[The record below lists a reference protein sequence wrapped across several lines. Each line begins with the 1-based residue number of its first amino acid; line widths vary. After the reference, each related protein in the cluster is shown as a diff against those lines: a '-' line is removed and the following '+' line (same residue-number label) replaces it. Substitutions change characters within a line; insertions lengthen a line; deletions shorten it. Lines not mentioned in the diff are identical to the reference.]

1 MPPSGSLFLFDRKVL
16 RYFRKDGHSWRK
28 KKDGKTVKEA
38 HERLKAGSIDV
49 LHCYYAH
56 GENNENFQRRS
67 YWMLEEEL
75 SHIVLVHYREV
86 KGYRANFNR
95 FKETGEAI
103 TNAPEIQRIVC
114 NSEADNFMNSGFQ
127 QNSCQLLSQ
136 NTDIRSLSNAQAQ
149 ASDYEDAESGS
160 YQTKSTIVSTL
171 EFDEDSSS
179 QKHKKELDLWKWED
193 AVEGQNV
200 RVQTSSVVNSVYNG
214 QSTSVCV
221 IPKQEN
227 AFETHLLTNS
237 FRESQESKD
246 LVQGLK
252 KWQVSGD
259 VMHLGSACKL
269 KDTFMPK
276 SHDYLVTDS
285 MCVDEHTVDAMDD
298 PRKQPYVSAC
308 LEVQSD
314 VESNLTWICK
324 ELGDMGPVMPS
335 SGARWATGDKRSDCL
350 NLSLQAEFD
359 SHTLGPSISQEQL
372 FRIIDFAP
380 NWGYAGSETKVCSN
394 HWKIFEDKTRCSKI
408 SVVMCVFGEMEVPA
422 EIIADGVLRCYAPPH
437 DVAKVHFYV
446 TCSNRL
452 ACSEVREFEYRD
464 KFTHE
469 SDAASLSNK
478 IVALQIR
485 FCKLLSLNSR
495 CPQNTMHCNWEGS
508 SDPHYEVTSLL
519 KGIGNEWF
527 QLLELTSKEEF
538 SMDEMKDRLVE
549 KFLKEKLCEWLL
561 CMEAES
567 GNVLRVL
574 DENGQGVLHLA
585 AALGYD
591 WAVSPIVAAGVSIN
605 FRDVHGWTALHWA
618 AYYGRNSW
626 LLAESALS
634 AHLECLTF
642 MDKNKQDNAIEPH
655 GMTSVLT
662 ASERMA
668 TPVSASGDNL
678 DGLSLK
684 DSLAALCNATQAA
697 AQIHQVYRLHSFK
710 RKQITYCGNDKNE
723 IPDEYALSVN
733 ALKSYKQGQHDKP
746 VHAAAIRIQNKFR
759 SWKGRRDFVTL
770 RQKIVKIQAHF
781 RGHQA
786 RKHYKAF
793 VWSVSIVEKVI
804 LRWRRKRSG
813 LRGFKSESFTVKS
826 QSEGMSSKE
835 DDYDFLKQGRKQAE
849 ERLQNALSRVKS
861 MVRYPEARDQY
872 RRLLTTVGEIKD
884 LKVCEAGMD
893 VLVLTDG
900 PNAAASMDDD
910 LVDIDTLLNGGT
922 VP

>member
-1 MPPSGSLFLFDRKVL
+1 
-16 RYFRKDGHSWRK
+16 
-28 KKDGKTVKEA
+28 
-38 HERLKAGSIDV
+38 
-49 LHCYYAH
+49 
-56 GENNENFQRRS
+56 
-67 YWMLEEEL
+67 
-75 SHIVLVHYREV
+75 
-86 KGYRANFNR
+86 
-95 FKETGEAI
+95 
-103 TNAPEIQRIVC
+103 
-114 NSEADNFMNSGFQ
+114 MNSGFQ

-149 ASDYEDAESGS
+149 ASDYEDAESD
-160 YQTKSTIVSTL
+160 KVNIVSTL

-380 NWGYAGSETKVCSN
+380 NWGYAGSETKVLITGRFS
-394 HWKIFEDKTRCSKI
+394 KTKLDVRKYQLS
-408 SVVMCVFGEMEVPA
+408 CVFGEMEVPA

-618 AYYGRNSW
+618 AYYGRERTVAYLISMGAFAGALTDPTPTYPMGRTSADLASENGYKGIAGF
-626 LLAESALS
+626 LAESALS

-884 LKVCEAGMD
+884 LKDGCTGA
-893 VLVLTDG
+893 TDG